1 MLGSDRIVPAT
12 AIQNSILV
20 TEYSVSCWLN
30 IHITAIDR
38 IAPVCR
44 SVP

>member
-1 MLGSDRIVPAT
+1 MLGNDRIVLAT
-12 AIQNSILV
+12 AIQSSVLV
-20 TEYSVSCWLN
+20 TEHSVNCRLN